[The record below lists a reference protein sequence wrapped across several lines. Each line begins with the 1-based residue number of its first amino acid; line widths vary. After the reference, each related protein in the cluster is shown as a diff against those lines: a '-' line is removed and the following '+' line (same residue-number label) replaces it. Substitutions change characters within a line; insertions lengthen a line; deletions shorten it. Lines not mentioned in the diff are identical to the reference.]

1 MKKVIAIVF
10 VLALI
15 AGNVFAGN
23 DKESGNPPATTQI
36 TGKVFDKNTLEEL
49 AGVTVEIEG
58 TDIKAYTD
66 IEGNFKIDNVLP
78 GTYNLTVTYISYKE
92 TELSKVSIQPSS
104 NKDLEIKLEQTK

>member
-1 MKKVIAIVF
+1 MKKVIAVVF
-10 VLALI
+10 ILALL
-15 AGNVFAGN
+15 AGNAFAGN
-23 DKESGNPPATTQI
+23 DKETGNPPATTQI

-49 AGVTVEIEG
+49 AGVIVQIEG

-78 GTYNLTVTYISYKE
+78 GTYDLTVTYISYKE
-92 TELSKVSIQPSS
+92 TELSNLSVEPAS